1 MAVDERMS
9 AFELITVHQSDG
21 CDSTCVSWKIG
32 FLFIILTGGLV
43 GGLAPLLFSGK
54 GTRTK
59 IISQALLLCSG
70 GVLLA
75 ISIVHMMEDAIENL
89 LPFQEDSWSGYPY
102 AFTILMLGFLLDH
115 FIESVGGYY
124 FGKYLQERAMG
135 DKGASDEK
143 VIDGSGSVGDE
154 DLEVGL
160 PSDSETSLGEQ
171 KTVKK
176 SKEIYFAIAASAG
189 YFGLSVHSVLAGLTL
204 GLGDWETALSMFVAI
219 ISHKIFAA
227 FAVAS
232 NLLKANPPRWIYFT
246 IIVCFSLTTPVSIGI
261 GMGITSLVG
270 DVAKGTLLALAA
282 GMLLYVGTVHT
293 LEHAAKGDVHLSPIW
308 AYLSY
313 LSGAA
318 LMVVVISIVTF
329 TIGGG

>member
-9 AFELITVHQSDG
+9 VFDVIAAHQTTDG

-32 FLFIILTGGLV
+32 FLFIILVGALA
-43 GGLAPLLFSGK
+43 GGLAPLLFTGK
-54 GTRTK
+54 SLRTRT
-59 IISQALLLCSG
+59 ISQALLLCSG

-75 ISIVHMMEDAIENL
+75 IAIVHMMEDAIENL
-89 LPFQEDSWSGYPY
+89 LPFQEAYWSDYPF
-102 AFTILMLGFLLDH
+102 AFTMLMIGFLLDH
-115 FIESVGGYY
+115 LIESVGGYY
-124 FGKYLQERAMG
+124 FGKYLEKRTARVNGG
-135 DKGASDEK
+135 DGKEYMENSAP
-143 VIDGSGSVGDE
+143 E
-154 DLEVGL
+154 DHDKLEEGL
-160 PSDSETSLGEQ
+160 AESELSIGEQ
-171 KTVKK
+171 KKK
-176 SKEIYFAIAASAG
+176 SKSEEAYFLIAASAG

-232 NLLKANPPRWIYFT
+232 NLLKAKPAWWIYFT
-246 IIVCFSLTTPVSIGI
+246 VITCFALTTPVSIGI
-261 GMGITSLVG
+261 GMGIAGIVG
-270 DVAKGTLLALAA
+270 DIAKGTLLALAA

-293 LEHAAKGDVHLSPIW
+293 LEHAMKDNLLSPIW

-318 LMVVVISIVTF
+318 LMVCVIAIVTF

>member
-9 AFELITVHQSDG
+9 VFDVITAHQTTDG

-32 FLFIILTGGLV
+32 FLFIILVGALG
-43 GGLAPLLFSGK
+43 GGLAPLLFTGRSVR
-54 GTRTK
+54 TRT
-59 IISQALLLCSG
+59 ISQALLLCSG

-75 ISIVHMMEDAIENL
+75 IAIVHMMEDAIENL
-89 LPFQEDSWSGYPY
+89 LPFQEADWSDYPY
-102 AFTILMLGFLLDH
+102 AFTILMIGFLLDH
-115 FIESVGGYY
+115 LIESVGGHY
-124 FGKYLQERAMG
+124 FGKYLEKRTLRVKGG
-135 DKGASDEK
+135 DDEEYAEN
-143 VIDGSGSVGDE
+143 SAPE
-154 DLEVGL
+154 DHDKLEEGL
-160 PSDSETSLGEQ
+160 AESELSIGEQ
-171 KTVKK
+171 KKQAK
-176 SKEIYFAIAASAG
+176 SEEAYFAIAASAG

-232 NLLKANPPRWIYFT
+232 NLLKAKPAWWIYFT
-246 IIVCFSLTTPVSIGI
+246 VITCFALTTPVSIGI
-261 GMGITSLVG
+261 GMGIAGIVG
-270 DVAKGTLLALAA
+270 DIAKGTLLALAA

-293 LEHAAKGDVHLSPIW
+293 LEHAMKDNLLSPIW

-318 LMVVVISIVTF
+318 LMVCVIAIVTF

>member
-9 AFELITVHQSDG
+9 VFDVIAAHQTTDG

-32 FLFIILTGGLV
+32 FLFIILVGAIG
-43 GGLAPLLFSGK
+43 GGLAPLLFTGK
-54 GTRTK
+54 SLRTRT
-59 IISQALLLCSG
+59 ISQALLLCSG

-75 ISIVHMMEDAIENL
+75 IAVVHMMEDAIENL
-89 LPFQEDSWSGYPY
+89 LPFQEADWSDYPF
-102 AFTILMLGFLLDH
+102 AFTMMMIGFLLDH

-124 FGKYLQERAMG
+124 FGKYLEKRALRVKGG
-135 DKGASDEK
+135 DDEEYMEN
-143 VIDGSGSVGDE
+143 SAPE
-154 DLEVGL
+154 DLEKLEEGL
-160 PSDSETSLGEQ
+160 AESELSIGEQ
-171 KTVKK
+171 KKPRK
-176 SKEIYFAIAASAG
+176 SDEAYFAIAASAG

-232 NLLKANPPRWIYFT
+232 NLLKAKPAWWIYFT
-246 IIVCFSLTTPVSIGI
+246 VITCFALTTPVSIGI
-261 GMGITSLVG
+261 GMGIAGIVG
-270 DVAKGTLLALAA
+270 DIAKGTLLALAA

-293 LEHAAKGDVHLSPIW
+293 LEHAMKDNLLSPLW

-318 LMVVVISIVTF
+318 LMVCVIAIVTF